1 MSYGELTPKMR
12 KVLRAHAKGKVV
24 YALGSGSGEEEG
36 TLLARAGASFV
47 CLVDKAG
54 RGVEGECTPRMW
66 TALLTQQCRGE
77 RCTLYFHE
85 FLDRVTMGQV
95 LQPDVVFVKWPQTT
109 HLPGF
114 VELLS
119 LAPVVIYIGRNDGIT
134 ACGPPQMWMHFRKR
148 ELLDVVRGG
157 RNDMLVY
164 GGPAPWAERPRCRE
178 EANTFST

>member
-54 RGVEGECTPRMW
+54 RGVEGECTPRTW
-66 TALLTQQCRGE
+66 TSSPTRQCRGE
-77 RCTLYFHE
+77 RCTLYFSE

-95 LQPDVVFVKWPQTT
+95 LQPDVAFVKWPPTT
-109 HLPGF
+109 NLLGF
-114 VELLS
+114 VALLS
-119 LAPVVIYIGRNDGIT
+119 FAPVVIYIGRNDGVT
-134 ACGPPQMWMHFRKR
+134 ACGTPLMWTHLRQR
-148 ELLDVVRGG
+148 ELLDVAESGC
-157 RNDMLVY
+157 NDMLVY

>member
-1 MSYGELTPKMR
+1 MSYGEVTPEMR
-12 KVLRAHAKGKVV
+12 KVLRAHAKSKVV

-54 RGVEGECTPRMW
+54 RGVEGECTPRTW
-66 TALLTQQCRGE
+66 TSSPTRQCRGE
-77 RCTLYFHE
+77 RCTLYFSE
-85 FLDRVTMGQV
+85 FLDRLRTWQV
-95 LQPDVVFVKWPQTT
+95 LPPDVALAKWPQTT

-119 LAPVVIYIGRNDGIT
+119 LAPVAIYIGRNDGIT
-134 ACGPPQMWMHFRKR
+134 ACGPPLMWTHLRQR
-148 ELLDVVRGG
+148 ELLDVVQGE

-164 GGPAPWAERPRCRE
+164 GGVTVWAERPRCRE